1 VSLGVLGLVLLAAW
15 AHAAWNLVA
24 KGAQGGAA
32 FVWLTTGASAVLYAP
47 VLVGGINL
55 EPAAIALMA
64 GSGALHAAYFV
75 LLQRGYATGDLSL
88 VYPLA
93 RGTGPLLSSVAAIAF
108 LASIPA
114 RWRSPAPRSSSGR
127 SSRSPAGR
135 TATRPPPSSSPCSPA
150 SRSRATRSGTSR
162 RSTGAGST
170 R

>member
-1 VSLGVLGLVLLAAW
+1 MSLGVLGLVLLAAW

-32 FVWLTTGASAVLYAP
+32 FVWLTTVASAVLYAP
-47 VLVGGINL
+47 VLVGGIDL

-93 RGTGPLLSSVAAIAF
+93 RGTGPLLSTVAAIAF
-108 LASIPA
+108 LGEHPA
-114 RWRSPAPRSSSGR
+114 GWRSPAPRSSSAR
-127 SSRSPAGR
+127 SSR
-135 TATRPPPSSSPCSPA
+135 
-150 SRSRATRSGTSR
+150 
-162 RSTGAGST
+162 
-170 R
+170 